1 MSTDCIYIPLCF
13 YLYPN
18 ADPTSL
24 ATPTNLHSTM
34 FLLIRQGW
42 SPDGTYSS
50 IYIPLCFYLYRFSVS
65 TERYHTH
72 LHSTMFLL
80 IPLSRIVVPDMDRHL
95 HSTMFLLIPPSGDRC
110 LQFQD
115 SFTFHYVSTYTCRS
129 GFSFP
134 RQFPFTFHYVSTY
147 TEKCVVVFSTSVKI
161 YIPLCFYLYSYWAGL
176 GIDENT
182 NLHSTMF
189 LLIR

>member
-147 TEKCVVVFSTSVKI
+147 TNFVLFSK
-161 YIPLCFYLYSYWAGL
+161 
-176 GIDENT
+176 
-182 NLHSTMF
+182 
-189 LLIR
+189 